1 MKMFRFFMQ
10 YLKEHQ
16 TPAVRR
22 LHVAVIILVLSQIV
36 ISNFMSISDTGKISS
51 DSIEF
56 YGTWLHILVGILIIP
71 VSFAFVTVV
80 IKEHGFKHYYP
91 YLVGIFSQL
100 ISDIQQLM
108 KFKLPE
114 SSPHGLA
121 SIVQGLGLGALLLVA
136 FSGLSWFLAW
146 SFNLPWA
153 NDVKE
158 IHMFFT
164 GLIQAYLI
172 GHGFVGILHVYL
184 HSKLNNK

>member
-1 MKMFRFFMQ
+1 MKIFRIFME

-22 LHVAVIILVLSQIV
+22 LHMIVIILVLSQIV
-36 ISNFMSISDTGKISS
+36 ISNFMRISDTGKISS

-56 YGTWLHILVGILIIP
+56 YGTWLHILVGISIIP
-71 VSFAFVTVV
+71 VSLAFVTVV
-80 IKEHGFKHYYP
+80 IKEHGFQHYYP

-100 ISDIQQLM
+100 KSDIQQLV

-121 SIVQGLGLGALLLVA
+121 SIVQGLGLVA

-146 SFNLPWA
+146 SFNFAWA

-158 IHMFFT
+158 IHKFLT

-172 GHGFVGILHVYL
+172 GHGIVGILHVYL
-184 HSKLNNK
+184 HSKLNISS